1 MLMLFSNTNEMHAV
15 LSLPTYSLLLAVYL
29 QGSIT
34 SALPGY
40 HGAITS
46 SLVLISGEEL
56 NVSPPPSFIIPKMF
70 QK

>member
-56 NVSPPPSFIIPKMF
+56 NVSPPSFIIPKMF